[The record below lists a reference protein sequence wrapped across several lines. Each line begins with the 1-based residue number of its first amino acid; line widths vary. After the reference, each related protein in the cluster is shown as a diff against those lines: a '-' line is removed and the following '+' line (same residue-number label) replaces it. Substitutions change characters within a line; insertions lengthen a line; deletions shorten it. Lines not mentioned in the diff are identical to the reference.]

1 MCDPMTIRHLPHSNI
16 ENRNR
21 STSFNF
27 TGDLN
32 VIAAADYFHLEES
45 ANDGKE
51 ELLAVIFTNTKTNA
65 RVIFTKT
72 NTSRVI

>member
-1 MCDPMTIRHLPHSNI
+1 MIYLPHSNI

-45 ANDGKE
+45 VNDGKE
-51 ELLAVIFTNTKTNA
+51 ELLAIIFTTIKANTKTNMTNT
-65 RVIFTKT
+65 RVI
-72 NTSRVI
+72 